1 MLAAGDQA
9 PSFALPDQDGTI
21 VDLASLRGRKVLVYF
36 YPKADTPGCT
46 TQACGLRDIAGEV
59 GDTAIIGISPDPPS
73 RLKKFADKY
82 ELGFTLLSTPSTP
95 PPRPS
100 TSGRRRRTTGAPTSA
115 SSARRSWWARTV
127 RWRPSGTRSSPRTH
141 RRTCSPHWVG
151 DRGAHRRWRGP
162 RRARHAVRGAGGG
175 RRRGSAAV
183 AALLLGC
190 APGRPHGA
198 DPALAALGAQLGAYL
213 AGEPVDFEL
222 PIEWERVEGLRRDVL
237 QAICSVGHG
246 CTTTY
251 GAVAGRVGRPG
262 EARAVGQAL
271 KRNPWALVVPCHRVV
286 AGTGALTGYAGG
298 PTTGGHL
305 DVKAALLAHEREWA
319 EPTLLGGG

>member
-1 MLAAGDQA
+1 MTAVRTVGDAALA
-9 PSFALPDQDGTI
+9 
-21 VDLASLRGRKVLVYF
+21 VH
-36 YPKADTPGCT
+36 DTPFGV
-46 TQACGLRDIAGEV
+46 LE
-59 GDTAIIGISPDPPS
+59 
-73 RLKKFADKY
+73 
-82 ELGFTLLSTPSTP
+82 
-95 PPRPS
+95 
-100 TSGRRRRTTGAPTSA
+100 
-115 SSARRSWWARTV
+115 
-127 RWRPSGTRSSPRTH
+127 
-141 RRTCSPHWVG
+141 
-151 DRGAHRRWRGP
+151 
-162 RRARHAVRGAGGG
+162 
-175 RRRGSAAV
+175 AV
-183 AALLLGC
+183 AAEGRLRSLRFC
-190 APGRPHGA
+190 WDVPPGRPHGA

-237 QAICSVGHG
+237 QAICAVGHG

-271 KRNPWALVVPCHRVV
+271 KRNPWVLVVPCHRVV

-319 EPTLLGGG
+319 EPTLFGGG